1 GLPVSVP
8 RTTSFTRSALESR
21 HIDRDQIQYGSM
33 LTRAFPSGRVVLSCV
48 AALLSVVI
56 GRGQAEAVSP
66 DSPGI
71 RMLEEI
77 QAVITE
83 LAEQAKPSVVNLFP
97 ITGAS
102 RPREGP
108 GERTPNASGSGSG
121 LIVDSDGHIVT
132 NNHVIGDANEIEV
145 RFSDKTR
152 LIAHVV
158 GKDPDTDLAV
168 LKVTT
173 DRPLPSARF
182 GDSAGVKVGQWV
194 LAVGN
199 PFGLDRTVTLGVVS
213 GIGRENINL
222 SRYENFIQTDASI
235 NPGNSGGPLFN
246 LRGEV
251 IGINTAIINFA
262 QGIGFAIP
270 SNMAKQIIEQILAK
284 GKVVRGWLGVGIQP
298 LTPELGKKFGVA
310 EGEGVLVNEV
320 FEKDPAALA
329 GIKPGDVIVRIDG
342 AVVDSPNKLSRLIA
356 TLTPG
361 ATSKIE
367 VVRDLKH
374 VTVDV
379 PLTERRELAIS
390 TSISQQEEKV
400 DVKLGLDVQE
410 VTAALAERFKL
421 RDSKGVLIAKVEP
434 NSRAQAEGLREG
446 DLIKE
451 VNRMEVSS
459 VGEFTSALVR
469 SSRVDTL
476 LLRVLRET
484 RAFYVVLKLSD

>member
-1 GLPVSVP
+1 MTRYQTVSRLSIILLVFGIFLPSAAAAEVP
-8 RTTSFTRSALESR
+8 T
-21 HIDRDQIQYGSM
+21 
-33 LTRAFPSGRVVLSCV
+33 
-48 AALLSVVI
+48 AAAST
-56 GRGQAEAVSP
+56 

-77 QAVITE
+77 QTVITD

-97 ITGAS
+97 LPSSG

-108 GERTPNASGSGSG
+108 GDRTPNSSGSGSG

-132 NNHVIGDANEIEV
+132 NNHVVGDAVEIEV
-145 RFSDKTR
+145 RLSDKTK
-152 LIAHVV
+152 LIAQVI
-158 GKDPDTDLAV
+158 GKDPDTDLAL
-168 LKVTT
+168 LKVTA

-182 GDSAGVKVGQWV
+182 GDSTTVKVGQWV

-213 GIGRENINL
+213 GIGRENVNL

-270 SNMAKQIIEQILAK
+270 SNMAKQVIDQLLAK

-298 LTPELGKKFGVA
+298 LTAELAKKFGVT

-320 FEKDPAALA
+320 FEKDPAAAA
-329 GIKPGDVIVRIDG
+329 GIKPGDIIVKIDG
-342 AVVDSPNKLSRLIA
+342 AVVDSPNKLSRLIG
-356 TLTPG
+356 TLPPG

-374 VTVDV
+374 LTLDV
-379 PLTERRELAIS
+379 PLSERRDAAVVA
-390 TSISQQEEKV
+390 SIPQARSEM
-400 DVKLGLDVQE
+400 KLGLDVQDL
-410 VTAALAERFKL
+410 TAGLADKFKL
-421 RDSKGVLIAKVEP
+421 RESKGVLITKVE
-434 NSRAQAEGLREG
+434 SSSLAQAEGLREG

-451 VNRMEVSS
+451 VNRAEVSS
-459 VGEFTSALVR
+459 VGEFTSAI
-469 SSRVDTL
+469 SRVRRGDTV
-476 LLRVLRET
+476 LLRVLREN
-484 RAFYVVLKLSD
+484 RAFYVVLKSSD

>member
-1 GLPVSVP
+1 M
-8 RTTSFTRSALESR
+8 SA
-21 HIDRDQIQYGSM
+21 
-33 LTRAFPSGRVVLSCV
+33 TVFPSSRVLLCFVASLFSSVIEGGRVEALS
-48 AALLSVVI
+48 A
-56 GRGQAEAVSP
+56 

-77 QAVITE
+77 QTVITE
-83 LAEQAKPSVVNLFP
+83 LAEQTKPSVVNLFP
-97 ITGAS
+97 VSGAA
-102 RPREGP
+102 RLREGP
-108 GERTPNASGSGSG
+108 GERAPNATGSGSG
-121 LIVDSDGHIVT
+121 LIVDREGHIVT
-132 NNHVIGDANEIEV
+132 NNHVIGDATEIEV
-145 RFSDKTR
+145 RFSDKTK
-152 LIAHVV
+152 LIAHVI

-173 DRPLPSARF
+173 DRPLSSARF
-182 GDSAGVKVGQWV
+182 GDSSSVKVGQWV

-270 SNMAKQIIEQILAK
+270 SNMAKQVIEQLLAK

-298 LTPELGKKFGVA
+298 LTAELAKKFGVT

-367 VVRDLKH
+367 IVRDLKH
-374 VTVDV
+374 VTMDV
-379 PLTERRELAIS
+379 PLTERRDTTFVAS
-390 TSISQQEEKV
+390 VSQQEEKLGV
-400 DVKLGLDVQE
+400 RLGLDLQD
-410 VTAALAERFKL
+410 VTAALADRFKL
-421 RDSKGVLIAKVEP
+421 RESKGVLITKVEP
-434 NSRAQAEGLREG
+434 NSLAQAEGLREG

-451 VNRMEVSS
+451 VNRMDVSS
-459 VGEFTSALVR
+459 VGEFTSAMAR
-469 SSRVDTL
+469 SKRGDTV
-476 LLRVLRET
+476 LLRVLREN
-484 RAFYVVLKLSD
+484 RAFYVVLKSSD